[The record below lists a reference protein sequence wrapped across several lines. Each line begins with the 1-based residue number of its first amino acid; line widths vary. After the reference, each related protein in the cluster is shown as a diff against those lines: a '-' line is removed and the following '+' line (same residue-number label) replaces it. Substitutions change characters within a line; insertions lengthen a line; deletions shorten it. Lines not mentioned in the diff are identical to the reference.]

1 MSEQPRKPVRQDY
14 ILRVRYSNTLPP
26 PPFEPKL
33 LKLPMSLSQYTSV
46 SYLSTLIQE
55 QPMKLELDKEL
66 GMPLDLSLLPGLFE
80 GDESVLFAPSEPVE
94 LDPKDKA
101 LLKGPSDTYSGKP
114 MADSAFLRRTQYI
127 SSEIT
132 QTNKA
137 KQQEAERAKK
147 IKAALKIELDP
158 VEQLAAVE
166 KTFETVAQPLSEL
179 KHPAKRGLKAV
190 EAWNVLPNFECY
202 EHQYVNAKFP
212 SNPAPRTKSNTVAED
227 EDPRLEVSCM
237 VPRIVDDT
245 IDAPDND
252 YISYFI
258 TDHETALSLKR
269 KNMDGDGAGHQSRY
283 KFVRE
288 YDAKKDDGAAEW
300 AITFAGD
307 TAHYLELGSR
317 MNMRG
322 RRRGTQVTQTNEVIE
337 MTLRAPEAEDEKAE
351 QGDALADFGKDLADK
366 VIEESHAELD
376 SPKPLDDA
384 DDREDYP
391 GVVSYNPS

>member
-1 MSEQPRKPVRQDY
+1 MSGQHRKPVRQDY

-33 LKLPMSLSQYTSV
+33 LKLPMSLSRFTHA
-46 SYLSTLIQE
+46 SYLSTLVQE
-55 QPMKLELDKEL
+55 QPVKIELDKEL
-66 GMPLDLSLLPGLFE
+66 GMPIDLSIIPGLFE
-80 GDESVLFAPSEPVE
+80 GDESALYAPIEPVE
-94 LDPKDKA
+94 LDAKDRA
-101 LLKGPSDTYSGKP
+101 LLKGPSDTHSGKP
-114 MADSAFLRRTQYI
+114 MGDSAFLRRTQYI

-137 KQQEAERAKK
+137 KQQEAERAKR
-147 IKAALKIELDP
+147 IKAALKVELDP
-158 VEQLAAVE
+158 REQLAAVE
-166 KTFETVAQPLSEL
+166 KTFETANQPISEL

-190 EAWNVLPNFECY
+190 QAWSVLPNFDSF

-227 EDPRLEVSCM
+227 EDPRLEVACM

-258 TDHETALSLKR
+258 TDHESALSLKR
-269 KNMDGDGAGHQSRY
+269 KNLEGEGVGHQSRY

-300 AITFAGD
+300 AITFQGD
-307 TAHYLELGSR
+307 AAHYLELGSR

-322 RRRGTQVTQTNEVIE
+322 RRRGTQVTQSNEVIE
-337 MTLRAPEAEDEKAE
+337 MTMRAIEADDEKPE
-351 QGDALADFGKDLADK
+351 QSDALADFGKDLADK
-366 VIEESHAELD
+366 VIEETHAELP
-376 SPKPLDDA
+376 SPRPLDDA
-384 DDREDYP
+384 DDLDEYP
-391 GVVSYNPS
+391 GVVTYNPS